1 MKYTSGLVVSGL
13 PPKEYWIDSPIGQ
26 TFLCSLILLNV
37 GVGSNPTCIL
47 SVTLRDRYFAERV
60 HEVCGHFRGVPGQSF
75 LIFGGKNMSKT
86 GFFFKCNS

>member
-37 GVGSNPTCIL
+37 GVGSNQTTVIESFYP
-47 SVTLRDRYFAERV
+47 SKFA
-60 HEVCGHFRGVPGQSF
+60 
-75 LIFGGKNMSKT
+75 LNDM
-86 GFFFKCNS
+86 